1 MDLPIDKRAAAR
13 KPCNEEIR
21 FSLPTREEQPRPR
34 QGEAEIHTAI
44 VFDISATGM
53 GLSTPTTLHKG
64 EIIHFDPT
72 QPKWSLP
79 PRGLIVW
86 SLRQP
91 SGCRVGLEFL
101 S

>member
-1 MDLPIDKRAAAR
+1 MNLPIDHRAAAR

-21 FSLPTREEQPRPR
+21 FSLPSGEDSPRP
-34 QGEAEIHTAI
+34 EDTPLHTAI

-53 GLSTPTTLHKG
+53 GLHSTTALHKG
-64 EIIHFDPT
+64 QIIHFDPT